1 MIKKVGN
8 MYKKIFRKIAFT
20 LSEVLMVLGIIGVVA
35 AITVPNLNDAGSDQV
50 TMAKAKKVYSE
61 LSTAWDKAMIKDS
74 ITNASSYTAENVVNK
89 INSNLKIKAKN
100 SIYAPAL
107 AANVRSC
114 LDTATLLQDGS
125 TYCVIKVTI
134 NISNKQY
141 YYDVVF
147 DVDGPKAGLNTLGQ
161 DIFKASIPFNGLS
174 LDSPSLEPYSQS
186 GSFRSADSIMV
197 SGKDLGEEYLLWI
210 LTNNNMEYLNC
221 TVKWNTKL
229 VCD

>member
-1 MIKKVGN
+1 MSKK
-8 MYKKIFRKIAFT
+8 MFRKIAFT

-74 ITNASSYTAENVVNK
+74 ITNATDLTATNVVNK

-100 SIYAPAL
+100 QMYVPASSSSVQ
-107 AANVRSC
+107 NC
-114 LDTATLLQDGS
+114 KDTATLLQDGS
-125 TYCVIKVTI
+125 TYCVIKFTI
-134 NISNKQY
+134 NTSNKQY
-141 YYDVVF
+141 GYNVVF

-161 DIFKASIPFNGLS
+161 DIFAASITFNGLS
-174 LDSPSLEPYSQS
+174 LDSPSLEPFSQTNS
-186 GSFRSADSIMV
+186 LRSADTIMV
-197 SGKDLGEEYLLWI
+197 SGNDLSGDYLLWI